1 MIEVNILAAVVQLRG
16 SADGGFEAGL
26 RFLLLVSVQSAI
38 LPPCPLKALCMSNPF
53 NPPSRSFHLYS
64 LCALSTTLCRPI
76 PFASTTSTRS
86 PLHLLPSR
94 SEPCE
99 PATLSALSIQAYGP
113 RGLKPITFLTSPCQ
127 MFTTKIDKTA
137 SLDTK
142 SSSAL
147 SPNLTPHFPELF
159 PPITRP
165 L

>member
-1 MIEVNILAAVVQLRG
+1 MIEVNIWRRSCSCVALLTV
-16 SADGGFEAGL
+16 GL
-26 RFLLLVSVQSAI
+26 RQVCVLLLVSVQSAI

-76 PFASTTSTRS
+76 PFASTTSTHLPR
-86 PLHLLPSR
+86 HLLPSR

-113 RGLKPITFLTSPCQ
+113 RGLKPITFLTSRCQ
-127 MFTTKIDKTA
+127 MFTSKIDKTA

-142 SSSAL
+142 SSNAF
-147 SPNLTPHFPELF
+147 SPNLTPPVSSYHASPSA
-159 PPITRP
+159 
-165 L
+165 